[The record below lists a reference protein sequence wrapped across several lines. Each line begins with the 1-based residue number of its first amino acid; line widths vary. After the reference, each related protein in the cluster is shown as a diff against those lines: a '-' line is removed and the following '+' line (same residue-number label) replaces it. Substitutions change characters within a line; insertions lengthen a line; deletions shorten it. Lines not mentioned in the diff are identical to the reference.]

1 MWSLGL
7 KMLLRVLPIGV
18 LNIYI
23 YIYIVCVHDFTRN
36 ATENSLKQFFLKNS
50 VEFPVK
56 S

>member
-1 MWSLGL
+1 MWGLGL
-7 KMLLRVLPIGV
+7 KMLLGVLPIGI
-18 LNIYI
+18 LNI

-36 ATENSLKQFFLKNS
+36 ATENSLKHFLKKIS